1 MNGDDGHEDHGHDAD
16 QHARV
21 VEGRRHG
28 HHPDADVHL
37 DQVDQGFGVA
47 ARGRQCQVQAAT
59 RDITLVLIIDNLMM
73 RASFLHILDA
83 SAA

>member
-1 MNGDDGHEDHGHDAD
+1 MHAVNGDNGHEDHSHDAD

-37 DQVDQGFGVA
+37 DQVDQGFGVTES
-47 ARGRQCQVQAAT
+47 G
-59 RDITLVLIIDNLMM
+59 
-73 RASFLHILDA
+73 
-83 SAA
+83 